1 MGEEKGAVTFIH
13 LRIQNASD
21 NSSAHAT
28 LWSPL
33 EIHCDF
39 FFLNHSGLSLSIL
52 REAEVTAQAGVKLKK
67 KKCFCKQAIEGTLFK
82 FKVGRL

>member
-52 REAEVTAQAGVKLKK
+52 REAEVTAQARVKLKK
-67 KKCFCKQAIEGTLFK
+67 KSAFANKPLKGLYLNS
-82 FKVGRL
+82 R